1 MNREIGSKVS
11 EIYLQSDREKAVKDC
26 KYLLIHLRDSFS
38 DELPEDVLHSTD
50 VDARDSR
57 GKPYKCQASYFGV
70 VCQLLETI
78 LYKRLIVDARV
89 YNSVQQF
96 ITKYTSQYNGIVRY
110 SQQDILDLNI
120 ILSKAY
126 NSLD

>member
-1 MNREIGSKVS
+1 MNREIGLKVS

-26 KYLLIHLRDSFS
+26 KYLLIHLMDNFS

-50 VDARDSR
+50 VDARDSL

-89 YNSVQQF
+89 YNSIQQF
-96 ITKYTSQYNGIVRY
+96 IIKYTSQYNGVVRY
-110 SQQDILDLNI
+110 SQQDIFDLNG
-120 ILSKAY
+120 ILYIAY
-126 NSLD
+126 TNL